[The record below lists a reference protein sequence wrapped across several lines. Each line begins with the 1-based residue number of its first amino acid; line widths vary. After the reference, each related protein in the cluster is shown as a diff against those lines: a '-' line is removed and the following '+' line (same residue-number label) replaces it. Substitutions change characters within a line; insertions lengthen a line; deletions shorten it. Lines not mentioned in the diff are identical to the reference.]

1 MEIITQSFESL
12 DNPDLVFVALDIETT
27 GLSPTMDR
35 IVELGALRFTTERTL
50 GEFDELI
57 DPEIEEIPAESIEV
71 HGITRDMLRG
81 KPNLKAV
88 LPRFFEFCQNAI
100 LVVHNAGFDLS
111 FIKRGM
117 AAYGLGRDLPHR
129 VVDTL
134 AMTKVAFPNRQTY
147 KLQDLA
153 RDLKIVVNSAH
164 RAKDDARVCMEVFLK
179 SLREINPGGQG
190 SFF

>member
-1 MEIITQSFESL
+1 M
-12 DNPDLVFVALDIETT
+12 
-27 GLSPTMDR
+27 
-35 IVELGALRFTTERTL
+35 
-50 GEFDELI
+50 
-57 DPEIEEIPAESIEV
+57 
-71 HGITRDMLRG
+71 
-81 KPNLKAV
+81 
-88 LPRFFEFCQNAI
+88 LPRFFEFCHNAI

-134 AMTKVAFPNRQTY
+134 SMTKAAFPNRQTY

-153 RDLKIVVNSAH
+153 RDLNIVVHSAH